1 MQTFYVNT
9 DLCLSFAT
17 FLMFN
22 ILLLALNK
30 TKIDCVIILLSQI
43 RCGAFPANRKPD
55 REETSG
61 LPNAGR

>member
-30 TKIDCVIILLSQI
+30 TKIDCVIILLDTMWSFSSESK
-43 RCGAFPANRKPD
+43 A
-55 REETSG
+55 
-61 LPNAGR
+61 